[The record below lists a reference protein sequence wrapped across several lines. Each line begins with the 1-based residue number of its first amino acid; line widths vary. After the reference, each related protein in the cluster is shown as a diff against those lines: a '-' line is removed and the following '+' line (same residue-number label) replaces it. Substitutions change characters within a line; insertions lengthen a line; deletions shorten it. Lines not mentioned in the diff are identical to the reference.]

1 MSAALPVAVLPARV
15 ATRVT
20 FAMAAPLCVVWTL
33 VPGSAPAPAL
43 LAYWAI
49 AVALGVGAFGPVRE
63 RVSAAIVTAMRG
75 KAEGWQVAIVVLFGF
90 TLYGVA
96 R

>member
-1 MSAALPVAVLPARV
+1 
-15 ATRVT
+15 
-20 FAMAAPLCVVWTL
+20 
-33 VPGSAPAPAL
+33 PGRAL
-43 LAYWAI
+43 LGTVLAG
-49 AVALGVGAFGPVRE
+49 VAM
-63 RVSAAIVTAMRG
+63 SAAIVTAMRG